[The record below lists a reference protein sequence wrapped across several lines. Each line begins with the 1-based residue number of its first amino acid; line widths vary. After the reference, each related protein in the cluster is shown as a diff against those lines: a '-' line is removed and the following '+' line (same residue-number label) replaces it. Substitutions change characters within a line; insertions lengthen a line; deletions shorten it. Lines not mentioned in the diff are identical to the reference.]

1 MTLSLWLS
9 LALSLYPRFA
19 HFAGLLKIPWR
30 EGLASRSPSARPDRE
45 VSEAGR
51 GRRSSVAATG
61 CPPARLSP
69 LGPASGA
76 SAAPCCAGLLR
87 RVSGWRCERKFL
99 FKKKKKEEDP
109 LEEGMATHSSILA
122 RKMPWTEEPGG
133 LQSMRVA
140 KSQTRLKRLST
151 STYED

>member
-45 VSEAGR
+45 VSEAGC

-99 FKKKKKEEDP
+99 FKKKKKKRR
-109 LEEGMATHSSILA
+109 S
-122 RKMPWTEEPGG
+122 PGG
-133 LQSMRVA
+133 RHGNPLQYSCQENAMDRGAWRAAVHEGRKESDKTEA
-140 KSQTRLKRLST
+140 T
-151 STYED
+151 EH